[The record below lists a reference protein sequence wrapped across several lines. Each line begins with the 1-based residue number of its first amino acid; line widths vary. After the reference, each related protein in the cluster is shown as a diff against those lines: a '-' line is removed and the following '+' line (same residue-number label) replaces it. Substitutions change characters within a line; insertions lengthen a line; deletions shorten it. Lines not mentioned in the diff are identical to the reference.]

1 MQSSVAI
8 TEHKA
13 HYSKKKKQ
21 KKKTALTYLHKTAL
35 TYLHVSMNTNLELLI
50 SGVAAPKHKLRRTH

>member
-13 HYSKKKKQ
+13 HYSKKKKT
-21 KKKTALTYLHKTAL
+21 KKTALTYLHKTAL